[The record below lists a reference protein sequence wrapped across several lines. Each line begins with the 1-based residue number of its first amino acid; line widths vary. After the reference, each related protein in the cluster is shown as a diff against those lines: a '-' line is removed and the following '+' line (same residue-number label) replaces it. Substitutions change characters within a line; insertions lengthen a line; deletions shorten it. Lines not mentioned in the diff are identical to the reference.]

1 MAESVYLAARR
12 YAAAGLSVIPLK
24 LDGSK
29 APAVAWDAYKTEIAD
44 DRTLRGWFSLGNH
57 GIAIIGGA
65 VSGNLE
71 RIDFDLPGSCK
82 AWADLAKECG
92 YGELIESL
100 PLVRTPRSKQCYHL
114 YYRCESPVQG
124 NQPLARYLDPD
135 GKVKVAI
142 ETRGE
147 GGYTIAPGS
156 PVEVHPTG
164 NPYILVRGDLCD
176 IPVISA
182 DDREALL
189 EIARSFNE
197 YRPDDKVAS
206 ARPEP
211 ERGGTPGDDYNARG
225 DWRNVLQGQGWS
237 LVWGKGEV
245 EYWRRPGKSKGISAT
260 WNYKD
265 SEVFYVFSTNA
276 PPFEAERSYTPFGIY
291 TTILHSGDYSAAAK
305 ALSGDGYGTPTASAT
320 VTHTPRQEAKQ
331 VNDAD
336 LAFFA
341 QTDLGNAERFLA
353 RHGGDLLYCPSFGKW
368 FVWDKMRWAE
378 DETGKVIQRA
388 ALTVRKMLDEAQTLV
403 DESAQK
409 RLFKYA
415 RASESN
421 NKIYAMLNLAR
432 AWLGIS
438 SDELDSDPWLLNCKN
453 GILDLR
459 NGELLKHRQ
468 DNYITKLVPWN
479 YDPEAECPAW
489 LGFLDSIFQGN
500 QHIIDYIQRAVGY
513 ALTGVI
519 REQCLFF
526 LYGVGS
532 NGKSTFLNV
541 IQDVLGDYAKDTP
554 TESLMVKQNDGISN
568 DIARLRGARFVTAVE
583 AEADKRMA
591 ESLVKRL
598 TGGDTITARFMR
610 QEFFQF
616 RGTFKIFL
624 ATNHKPGVRG
634 TDDGIWRRIKMIPF
648 LVRIPDSEQDA
659 TLPDRLR
666 EEAEGVLAWAVRGCR
681 IWQKQGLGE
690 PEEVT
695 AATAEYRDE
704 MDFLGPFVADRCIL
718 QATQSVKASDLYKEY
733 LDYCD
738 VNKDKPLSS
747 TKFGRMMMDRP
758 GIRKQRHSSG
768 NGIEYWGI
776 GLGKL
781 GACLS
786 YAEHNEYDEI

>member
-1 MAESVYLAARR
+1 MAESVYLTARR
-12 YAAAGLSVIPLK
+12 YANAGLSVIPIK
-24 LDGSK
+24 TDGSK
-29 APAVAWDAYKTEIAD
+29 APAVGWDIYKTQIAD
-44 DRTLRGWFSLGNH
+44 DRTLRGWFSLGSY

-114 YYRCESPVQG
+114 YYRCESTVQG

-135 GKVKVAI
+135 SKVKVAI

-156 PVEVHPTG
+156 PAEVHETG
-164 NPYILVRGDLCD
+164 NPYVLIRGDLCN

-197 YRPDDKVAS
+197 YNKAVPS
-206 ARPEP
+206 RPEP
-211 ERGGTPGDDYNARG
+211 ERGGAPGDDYNARG
-225 DWRNVLQGQGWS
+225 DWREVLQGQGWS
-237 LVWGKGEV
+237 HVWGKGEV

-260 WNYKD
+260 WNCKG
-265 SEVFYVFSTNA
+265 SEVLYVFSTNA
-276 PPFEAERSYTPFGIY
+276 LPFEAERSYTPFGVY
-291 TTILHSGDYSAAAK
+291 TTILHNGNYSAAAK
-305 ALSGDGYGTPTASAT
+305 ALSDEGYGTPATTAT
-320 VTHTPRQEAKQ
+320 VTHTPRKDEKQ
-331 VNDAD
+331 VDD
-336 LAFFA
+336 KGLAFFA

-353 RHGGDLLYCPSFGKW
+353 RHGNDLLYCPAFGKW
-368 FVWDKMRWAE
+368 FVWDNTRWAE
-378 DETGKVIQRA
+378 DETGKVVQRA

-403 DESAQK
+403 DEAAQR
-409 RLFKYA
+409 RLIKYA

-421 NKIYAMLNLAR
+421 SKIYAMLSLAR
-432 AWLGIS
+432 AWLGIG

-459 NGELLKHRQ
+459 NCELLPHRQ
-468 DNYITKLVPWN
+468 DNYITKLAPWD
-479 YDPEAECPAW
+479 YDPAAECPTW
-489 LGFLDSIFQGN
+489 LKFLDSIFQGN
-500 QHIIDYIQRAVGY
+500 QHIIGYIQRAVGY

-526 LYGVGS
+526 LHGVGS

-554 TESLMVKQNDGISN
+554 TESLMIKQNDGISN

-624 ATNHKPGVRG
+624 AANHKPGVRG

-648 LVRIPDSEQDA
+648 LVRIPDDQQDA

-666 EEAEGVLAWAVRGCR
+666 DEAEGILAWAVRGCQ

-690 PEEVT
+690 PEEVR

-704 MDFLGPFVADRCIL
+704 MDFLGPFITDRCVL
-718 QATQSVKASDLYKEY
+718 QATQSIKASDLYKEY

-776 GLGKL
+776 GLSKY
-781 GACLS
+781 GACLNL
-786 YAEHNEYDEI
+786 EEQTEYDEI